1 MARGNAH
8 ILHIRKT
15 RGLNAVERLVHRHV
29 RRRRDLIA
37 EVSSETHR
45 SRSIS
50 RAAVA
55 RLRGNQSRTQ
65 SLVVTAE
72 SEAIQRLATSIEDRI
87 GAASNA
93 SVLALRPDSDARREE
108 NRIAARPDVLVTTPT
123 RLIDH
128 IRRDSVDL
136 SGVTTVAID
145 VPTGENIEQFSAD
158 LHFIYTKLGRR
169 PVTVALVSDLG
180 QEFDLLEDLLR
191 HPTTVPNSGWATP
204 ESSLAPS
211 PPQERTMQ
219 DLPFE
224 PEKLKNL
231 IGDITHAIHHDE
243 DPIEL
248 TKVRKYVRKYTN
260 VFNRGYILAYLLK
273 QSLEGGGSRTPR
285 RKQQSSDKQSPD
297 RKSRDKQSSGEKQSS
312 PDKQSVFVSIGRS
325 KRVRSRDLI
334 TFFTSSGALTEGD
347 LGQVK
352 VLDNYSFVEVAADK
366 AQAAIEELNGQELRG
381 RKLTV
386 NFARRK

>member
-1 MARGNAH
+1 M
-8 ILHIRKT
+8 
-15 RGLNAVERLVHRHV
+15 
-29 RRRRDLIA
+29 
-37 EVSSETHR
+37 
-45 SRSIS
+45 
-50 RAAVA
+50 
-55 RLRGNQSRTQ
+55 
-65 SLVVTAE
+65 
-72 SEAIQRLATSIEDRI
+72 
-87 GAASNA
+87 
-93 SVLALRPDSDARREE
+93 
-108 NRIAARPDVLVTTPT
+108 
-123 RLIDH
+123 
-128 IRRDSVDL
+128 
-136 SGVTTVAID
+136 
-145 VPTGENIEQFSAD
+145 
-158 LHFIYTKLGRR
+158 
-169 PVTVALVSDLG
+169 
-180 QEFDLLEDLLR
+180 
-191 HPTTVPNSGWATP
+191 
-204 ESSLAPS
+204 
-211 PPQERTMQ
+211 
-219 DLPFE
+219 
-224 PEKLKNL
+224 
-231 IGDITHAIHHDE
+231 IHHDE